1 MKLKQLLVSTSLVT
15 ALTALAAPAIA
26 QDAAGADDGK
36 RRLDTIT
43 VTAQR
48 RESTVQDSAIAVT
61 GVTGDN
67 LEKDRILNYSDLARS
82 ISSLSYTENSPL
94 DQEFNIRGITNTRLD
109 APSSDQ
115 SVGIFIDDVYIGRSG
130 LLNADFFDVDRVEV
144 IRGPQGVLLGRNVVG
159 GAISIYTAEP
169 EFDFGGAFNAEFG
182 NYDAR
187 LFNGHLTGEI
197 APGLAARISFQSR
210 TRDGYNRDVQDR
222 RDLDD
227 LDSIQFRGQL
237 LWEPS
242 SIQDFRTKLSF
253 DYMDDSSNGI
263 HRVAIPTDP
272 AAPGP
277 WSAARAL
284 VDAALPGGLG
294 VRDSLPGTFRFVGE
308 SFDRGQELTREAFG
322 VTLDIEKGLGEVAT
336 FKSITAYRA
345 GEAYSLYNQPGFGPS
360 NPIVGSAVPLA
371 FASVVNEDEEIR
383 QFTQEVRLVSNENG
397 GPFDWIIGAYL
408 QEDDIDKVDRFLY
421 EIDSPVPAFGALSGE
436 SNWTNNGENSNR
448 AVFGQLGFQLSDT
461 IHLSAGVRWSRDK
474 KSGVASGRAAAT
486 GDRYNPSDPTP
497 AAPLISDF
505 TDVPYSTKSS
515 ELTPQATIEWKPQDG
530 LLAYFTYS
538 KGYKG
543 GGFEDTPA
551 NATAATI
558 AYDPETAQNFE
569 LGLKLELFDGRGRIN
584 TAGFLID
591 YKDLQV
597 TQTDDGCLCN
607 ITDNAADARI
617 LGVETEMQFV
627 VTNNLF
633 LFGAATLLDTE
644 YKDFVDSNGLVNT
657 GNRLQ
662 RTPGYQFNV
671 GAEVTTDF
679 LGHPDALTL
688 RGSYA
693 RQGKLYW
700 LPDNFQHEN
709 PYGLL
714 DARLTYAPEDQN
726 YSLSLWGKNLTD
738 KLYRTNIVA
747 FFGDEVSTLGA
758 PRTWGISLGYS
769 F

>member
-1 MKLKQLLVSTSLVT
+1 MKLKQLLISTSVV
-15 ALTALAAPAIA
+15 AAMSAFGGAASA
-26 QDAAGADDGK
+26 QNEEDVAEAG
-36 RRLDTIT
+36 RRLDSIT

-48 RESTVQDSAIAVT
+48 RESTIQDAAVAVT
-61 GVTGDN
+61 GVTGEN
-67 LEKDRILNYSDLARS
+67 LQKDRILNYSDLARS

-169 EFDFGGAFNAEFG
+169 EFEFGGGFNAEFG

-197 APGLAARISFQSR
+197 LPGLAGRISFQSR
-210 TRDGYNRDVQDR
+210 TRDGYNFDIQDQ

-237 LWEPS
+237 LWEPD
-242 SIQDFRTKLSF
+242 SIPDFRAKFSF
-253 DYMDDSSNGI
+253 EYMDDSSNGI

-277 WSAARAL
+277 WSSARTL
-284 VDAALPGGLG
+284 IDAALPGGLG
-294 VRDSLPGTFRFVGE
+294 IRESLPGTFRFAGE
-308 SFDRGQELTREAFG
+308 NFDRGQELTREAFG
-322 VTLDIEKGLGEVAT
+322 VTLNLDKGLGEFAT
-336 FKSITAYRA
+336 LTSITSYRA
-345 GEAYSLYNQPGFGPS
+345 GEAYSLYNQPGIGPN
-360 NPIVGSAVPLA
+360 NPFIGSTVGLA

-383 QFTQEVRLVSNENG
+383 QFTQELRLTSKEND

-408 QEDDIDKVDRFLY
+408 QEDEIDKVDRFFY
-421 EIDSPVPAFGALSGE
+421 EIDLAVPAFGALSGE
-436 SNWTNNGENSNR
+436 SNWTNFGENSNR
-448 AVFGQLGFQLSDT
+448 AVFGQVGVQLSESL
-461 IHLSAGVRWSRDK
+461 HVSAGVRWSRDTK
-474 KSGVASGRAAAT
+474 GGLASGRAAAT
-486 GDRYNPSDPTP
+486 GDQYNPADPTP
-497 AAPLISDF
+497 AAPLIMNF

-515 ELTPQATIEWKPQDG
+515 ELTPQATIEWQPNDSV
-530 LLAYFTYS
+530 LAYFTYS

-551 NATAATI
+551 NAAAAMI
-558 AYDPETAQNFE
+558 AYEPETAQNLE
-569 LGLKLELFDGRGRIN
+569 VGLKLDMFDGRGRIN
-584 TAGFLID
+584 TAAFLID

-617 LGVETEMQFV
+617 LGIETEAQFV
-627 VTNNLF
+627 VSDSLF
-633 LFGAATLLDTE
+633 VFGAATLLDTE
-644 YKDFVDSNGLVNT
+644 YKEFIDSNNLDNT
-657 GNRLQ
+657 GNKLQ
-662 RTPGYQFNV
+662 RTPGYQFNI
-671 GAEVTTDF
+671 GAELTTDF
-679 LGHPDALTL
+679 LGHTDALTL
-688 RGSYA
+688 RSTYA
-693 RQGKLYW
+693 RQGMLYW
-700 LPDNFQHEN
+700 LPDNFQHED
-709 PYGLL
+709 PYGLV
-714 DARLTYAPEDQN
+714 DARLTFAPEGQG
-726 YSLSLWGKNLTD
+726 YSISLWGKNLAD

-758 PRTWGISLGYS
+758 PRTWGVTLGYS